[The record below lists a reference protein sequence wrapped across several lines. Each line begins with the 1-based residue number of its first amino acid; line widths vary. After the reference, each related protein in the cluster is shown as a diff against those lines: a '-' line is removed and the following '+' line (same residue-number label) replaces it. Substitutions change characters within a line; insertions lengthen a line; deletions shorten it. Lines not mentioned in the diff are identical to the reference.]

1 MICRSRFAH
10 GPVHQ
15 YQSADQATSAC
26 FLFQRATVCGDIL
39 DLDFDLDD
47 VLLSLL
53 AISRRIFFVDT
64 PVILLSVT
72 YDESNSVSWQTSYTQ
87 LLELQG

>member
-1 MICRSRFAH
+1 MQHQPPFKGTADSCPRMIGRSCFAH

-47 VLLSLL
+47 VLLGLL
-53 AISRRIFFVDT
+53 A
-64 PVILLSVT
+64 
-72 YDESNSVSWQTSYTQ
+72 ES
-87 LLELQG
+87 

>member
-1 MICRSRFAH
+1 MICRSRFAQ

-15 YQSADQATSAC
+15 YQSDDQTTSAC

-47 VLLSLL
+47 VLLGLL
-53 AISRRIFFVDT
+53 ARHVFFVDT

-72 YDESNSVSWQTSYTQ
+72 YDESNSVSWQTSSTK
-87 LLELQG
+87 LLALQG